1 MPDLTPDPQTP
12 DAQTPDAIT
21 PGAATDSSVVNPARF
36 LGRAD
41 VYAQARPGY
50 PDALGAWLRDLGL
63 LNARVAD
70 IGAGTGLFTRLL
82 LAHGAAVTA
91 VEPNPDMRARLS
103 EGLRGVPGLTVQAG
117 TSEATGL
124 PAASVGLITA
134 AQAAHWFDPGRTLPE
149 FRRVLRPGGRVLFVW
164 NDWRAAQESAPFN
177 RAYGE
182 VVRAFTGDDPLQIRV
197 PEDDLPLFMPGGF
210 EVREWTHTHPLTRAA
225 LHALAGSVSYLPA
238 PDSPEFPALRAA
250 LDAAFDAHAQAGMP
264 GAEAHVELAYLTRA
278 YLGTLDPTP
287 PGPTAPSRAVLR

>member
-1 MPDLTPDPQTP
+1 MSDLTPEQT
-12 DAQTPDAIT
+12 A
-21 PGAATDSSVVNPARF
+21 DSSVVNPARF

-91 VEPNPDMRARLS
+91 VEPNPDMRAALG

-124 PAASVGLITA
+124 AGASVGLITA
-134 AQAAHWFDPGRTLPE
+134 AQAAHWFDPARTTPE
-149 FRRVLRPGGRVLFVW
+149 FRRVLRPGGQVLFVW
-164 NDWRAAQESAPFN
+164 NDWRAAGDTAPFN

-182 VVRAFTGDDPLQIRV
+182 VVRAFTAGDPLPLRV

-210 EVREWTHTHPLTRAA
+210 EGREWMHTHP
-225 LHALAGSVSYLPA
+225 
-238 PDSPEFPALRAA
+238 
-250 LDAAFDAHAQAGMP
+250 
-264 GAEAHVELAYLTRA
+264 LTRA
-278 YLGTLDPTP
+278 YLGTLDSVAPAP
-287 PGPTAPSRAVLR
+287 NASGPAVLR

>member
-12 DAQTPDAIT
+12 DAIT
-21 PGAATDSSVVNPARF
+21 TGAATDSSVVNPARF

-41 VYAQARPGY
+41 AYAQARPGY
-50 PDALGAWLRDLGL
+50 PDALGTWLRDLGL

-91 VEPNPDMRARLS
+91 VEPNPDMRARLG

-149 FRRVLRPGGRVLFVW
+149 FRRVLIPGGRVLFVW

-182 VVRAFTGDDPLQIRV
+182 VVRAFTDDDPLPLRV
-197 PEDDLPLFMPGGF
+197 REDDLPLFMPGGF
-210 EVREWTHTHPLTRAA
+210 EAREWTHTHPLTRAA

-238 PDSPEFPALRAA
+238 PDSPDFPALRAA

-264 GAEAHVELAYLTRA
+264 GAEAHVQLAYLTRA
-278 YLGTLDPTP
+278 YLGTLDPTA
-287 PGPTAPSRAVLR
+287 PGSTVAGPAVLR

>member
-1 MPDLTPDPQTP
+1 MSDLMPEQT
-12 DAQTPDAIT
+12 A
-21 PGAATDSSVVNPARF
+21 DSSVVNPARF

-50 PDALGAWLRDLGL
+50 PDVLGAWLRDLGL
-63 LNARVAD
+63 LNAPVAD

-91 VEPNPDMRARLS
+91 VEPNPDMRAQLTG
-103 EGLRGVPGLTVQAG
+103 GLHGVPGLTVQAG

-124 PAASVGLITA
+124 PDASMGLITA
-134 AQAAHWFDPGRTLPE
+134 AQAAHWFDPARTTPE
-149 FRRVLRPGGRVLFVW
+149 FRRVLIPGGRVLFVW
-164 NDWRAAQESAPFN
+164 NDWRAAQDSAPFN

-182 VVRAFTGDDPLQIRV
+182 VVRAFTDDDPLQLRV

-210 EVREWTHTHPLTRAA
+210 EAREWTHTHPMTRAA
-225 LHALAGSVSYLPA
+225 LQALAGSVSYLPA
-238 PDSPEFPALRAA
+238 PDSPEFPALRSA

-264 GAEAHVELAYLTRA
+264 GAEASVELAYLTKA
-278 YLGTLDPTP
+278 YLGTLDPTA
-287 PGPTAPSRAVLR
+287 PGSTAPGRDMLR

>member
-1 MPDLTPDPQTP
+1 MSDLTPEQ
-12 DAQTPDAIT
+12 
-21 PGAATDSSVVNPARF
+21 TDSSVVNPARF

-82 LAHGAAVTA
+82 LAHGATVTA
-91 VEPNPDMRARLS
+91 VEPNPDMRAALG

-124 PAASVGLITA
+124 AGASVGLITA
-134 AQAAHWFDPGRTLPE
+134 AQAAHWFDPARTTPE
-149 FRRVLRPGGRVLFVW
+149 FRRVLIPGGRVLFVW
-164 NDWRAAQESAPFN
+164 NDWRAAGDTAPFN

-182 VVRAFTGDDPLQIRV
+182 VVRAFTAGDPLPLRV

-210 EVREWTHTHPLTRAA
+210 EVREWTYTHPLTRAA

-238 PDSPEFPALRAA
+238 PDSPDFPALRSA
-250 LDAAFDAHAQAGMP
+250 LDAAFDAHAQAGAP
-264 GAEAHVELAYLTRA
+264 GAGASVELAYLTRA
-278 YLGTLDPTP
+278 YLGTLDSV
-287 PGPTAPSRAVLR
+287 APAPNASGSAVLR

>member
-1 MPDLTPDPQTP
+1 MSDLTPEQ
-12 DAQTPDAIT
+12 
-21 PGAATDSSVVNPARF
+21 TDSCVVNPARF

-91 VEPNPDMRARLS
+91 VEPNPDMRAALG

-124 PAASVGLITA
+124 AGASVGLITA
-134 AQAAHWFDPGRTLPE
+134 AQAAHWFDPARTLPE
-149 FRRVLRPGGRVLFVW
+149 FRRVLRPDGRVLFVW
-164 NDWRAAQESAPFN
+164 NDWRAAQDSAPFN

-182 VVRAFTGDDPLQIRV
+182 VVRAFTDDDPLQIRV

-210 EVREWTHTHPLTRAA
+210 EGREWTHTHPLTRAA

-238 PDSPEFPALRAA
+238 PDSPDFPALRAA
-250 LDAAFDAHAQAGMP
+250 LDAAFDAHATVEPG
-264 GAEAHVELAYLTRA
+264 GAEARVELAYRTRA
-278 YLGTLDPTP
+278 YLGTLDSV
-287 PGPTAPSRAVLR
+287 APAPNASGSAVLR